1 MKPELHFDNEQH
13 TAAAFTKQSA
23 VFDNLYSTNSIIQYK
38 RQRVREHMLQY
49 LQPGSTILELN
60 SGTGED
66 AVWFAQQ
73 GHRVHATDIAA
84 GMQQQLIQKAA
95 AAGLA
100 DKISSEQISFT
111 ALQQLKT
118 PQKFDHIFSNFA
130 GLNCTGALEKV
141 LASFSSLVKP
151 GGTVTL
157 VILPKFCLW
166 EFLLLFKGQFKTAFR
181 RLFGRNGAKAH
192 IEGEYFT
199 CWYYNPSFVV
209 QHLKTDFDLLKV
221 EGLCTMVPPSY
232 IEGFAE
238 KYPRWYAFLKRNEN
252 KYKSRWPWKCIGD
265 YYIISLRK
273 KAP

>member
-23 VFDNLYSTNSIIQYK
+23 VFDSFYSTNSIIQYK

-49 LQPGSTILELN
+49 LQPASTILELN

-118 PQKFDHIFSNFA
+118 LQKFDHIFSNFA

-181 RLFGRNGAKAH
+181 RLFASNGAKAH

-209 QHLKTDFDLLKV
+209 QHLKTDFDLLQA

-273 KAP
+273 KAL